1 MQQIDQIKQQPNQQ
15 SHQILETSF
24 QLSFQD
30 KTYAA
35 YLQVIDSRLEIS
47 IEILE
52 QSQFNWKELYSIEQI
67 YKLNKFFLQCKDLNE
82 AYEIISKIMKN
93 SLKSISTNKIL
104 FTLQLHQCEINTNDV
119 VAKLC
124 KTISTLQVKSNNQQ
138 KQLEQI
144 IKDQSTQST
153 QNEQIKNLLAKQNE
167 QMKDLAQQMQ
177 SLKAE
182 LSNQVQKI
190 KNEITS
196 NQHKIFSN
204 IMSFEDGEIIKKW
217 CQINTNEIV
226 SKLCENISTLQ
237 IKSNNQQKQLEQMLK
252 DQSTQSTQI
261 EQIKDILVKQNEQM
275 KEYLAEQIQS
285 LKREL
290 QNQIKETKNEIA
302 LIKPKMFSNI
312 LSFEDVDIIQNWVTD
327 QKINLKLIYRATLY
341 GFQIEKIY
349 EQCKN
354 KSKVILLI
362 QTKEGRR
369 FGFYADC
376 QIKNY
381 NKHLAQ
387 NPNNIF
393 LFSLDLKQKYTSN
406 ESNCP
411 SAFCSHSS
419 YIAVGGG
426 FDICLWSNSNA
437 NINSYVNQKEYGKK
451 EGLTFHALNGGT
463 KYFKTS
469 EIEIFEFI
477 HI

>member
-93 SLKSISTNKIL
+93 SLKSISTNDSKMLVQFEFEQVYGKIL

-124 KTISTLQVKSNNQQ
+124 KNISTLQIKSNNQQ

-153 QNEQIKNLLAKQNE
+153 QNEQIKSLLAKQNE

-182 LSNQVQKI
+182 LSNQVQEI

-217 CQINTNEIV
+217 VSDKQIN
-226 SKLCENISTLQ
+226 LLQ
-237 IKSNNQQKQLEQMLK
+237 
-252 DQSTQSTQI
+252 
-261 EQIKDILVKQNEQM
+261 
-275 KEYLAEQIQS
+275 
-285 LKREL
+285 
-290 QNQIKETKNEIA
+290 
-302 LIKPKMFSNI
+302 
-312 LSFEDVDIIQNWVTD
+312 
-327 QKINLKLIYRATLY
+327 IYRATIH

-349 EQCKN
+349 EQCKD
-354 KSKVILLI
+354 KSKVIFLI
-362 QTKEGRR
+362 KTKEGKR
-369 FGFYADC
+369 FGFYADF

-381 NKHLAQ
+381 NGYLAQ

-406 ESNCP
+406 QSNY
-411 SAFCSHSS
+411 SDAFYS
-419 YIAVGGG
+419 YNGGIAVGDGH
-426 FDICLWSNSNA
+426 DIYLKTNSNSN
-437 NINSYVNQKEYGKK
+437 NSSYVSQSGYGQK
-451 EGLTFHALNGGT
+451 EGLKKYALNGGLKNFT
-463 KYFKTS
+463 AT
-469 EIEIFEFI
+469 EVEIFEVTFI
-477 HI
+477 